1 MNHPAVFELSRKHGP
16 PRIDLRKAEIMD
28 SYGFEGRATR
38 AINHRTPNDVSRDDL
53 DFYGWIYA
61 FLGFEDLL
69 FYLYPIA
76 LELDKSKSL
85 DCIDSFMYS
94 LNRFVPAESSKL
106 SSVDQQA
113 LIEGLRWMWDAV
125 PLGYT
130 DWVQCPNLQK
140 TIGVSVSWDDL
151 P

>member
-1 MNHPAVFELSRKHGP
+1 MNHLAVYELSRKHGP

-28 SYGFEGRATR
+28 SYGFEDRATR

-106 SSVDQQA
+106 SSVEQQA
-113 LIEGLRWMWDAV
+113 LIEGLRWIWDAV

-140 TIGVSVSWDDL
+140 AIGISVSWDDL

>member
-1 MNHPAVFELSRKHGP
+1 MNHLAVYELSRKHGP
-16 PRIDLRKAEIMD
+16 PRIDLRTAEIMD

-61 FLGFEDLL
+61 FLEFEDLL

-85 DCIDSFMYS
+85 YCIDSFMYS
-94 LNRFVPAESSKL
+94 LNRFVPEESSKL
-106 SSVDQQA
+106 TKIDQQA

-125 PLGYT
+125 QLGYT
-130 DWVQCPNLQK
+130 DWEEYTNLRIA
-140 TIGVSVSWDDL
+140 IGIMG
-151 P
+151 

>member
-1 MNHPAVFELSRKHGP
+1 MNHLAVYELSRKHGP
-16 PRIDLRKAEIMD
+16 PRIDLRTAEIMD

-140 TIGVSVSWDDL
+140 AIGISVSWDDL

>member
-1 MNHPAVFELSRKHGP
+1 
-16 PRIDLRKAEIMD
+16 MD
-28 SYGFEGRATR
+28 TYGFEGRATR
-38 AINHRTPNDVSRDDL
+38 AINHRTPNDVTRDDL
-53 DFYGWIYA
+53 DFYGWVYA

-76 LELDKSKSL
+76 LELDRSKSL

-94 LNRFVPAESSKL
+94 LNRFVPVESSQL
-106 SSVDQQA
+106 TSGDQQA
-113 LIEGLRWMWDAV
+113 MIEGLRWIWDAV

-140 TIGVSVSWDDL
+140 AIGVSVSWDDL
-151 P
+151 Q

>member
-1 MNHPAVFELSRKHGP
+1 MSQKLVYKLSRKNGP

-38 AINHRTPNDVSRDDL
+38 PINHRTPNDVSRDDL

-76 LELDKSKSL
+76 LELERNNTL
-85 DCIDSFMYS
+85 ECIDSFMYS
-94 LNRFVPAESSKL
+94 LNRFVPEALSKL
-106 SSVDQQA
+106 NVDDQKA
-113 LIEGLRWMWDAV
+113 LLEGLRWIWDSA
-125 PLGYT
+125 PLGYV

-140 TIGVSVSWDDL
+140 AIGVSVSWDDL

>member
-1 MNHPAVFELSRKHGP
+1 MNHHAVYELSKKNGP
-16 PRIDLRKAEIMD
+16 PRIDLRRAEIMD

-38 AINHRTPNDVSRDDL
+38 AINHRTPKDVSRDDM

-94 LNRFVPAESSKL
+94 LNRFVPEESSKL
-106 SSVDQQA
+106 TKIDQQA

-125 PLGYT
+125 QLGYT
-130 DWVQCPNLQK
+130 DWEEYPNLRIA
-140 TIGVSVSWDDL
+140 IGIMG
-151 P
+151 